1 MKHKAHIAHHT
12 HGRTRMKVPS
22 GKGNQEVLD
31 HFQKAMSGVPGV
43 EKVETNVDTGSVVVY
58 YDPRMKLHF
67 DCALSD
73 HVDLHHPNGEP
84 QAHARPGDEVEDA
97 MAKIQA
103 EAEFLAQHSESAK
116 AMVEFCKSLDHQI
129 KVSTNN
135 AIDLKIVLAGG
146 LTVYTFLAIGAHAA
160 TPMWVTL
167 ALFGLNHFAELHA
180 PHNAAQAVRVAEA
193 THKQSTRATHGH
205 GHSHDHGHGGAAG
218 PAPLPA

>member
-22 GKGNQEVLD
+22 GKGNPAVLEQ
-31 HFQKAMSGVPGV
+31 FQQALAAVPGI
-43 EKVETNVDTGSVVVY
+43 ERVETNPDTGSVIVH
-58 YDPRMKLHF
+58 YDPRLKVEF
-67 DCALSD
+67 ECALCQ
-73 HVDLHHPNGEP
+73 HLEAHHHHAAE
-84 QAHARPGDEVEDA
+84 QAPVTRPGDEVEDA

-116 AMVEFCKSLDHQI
+116 ALVDLCKNLDRQI
-129 KVSTNN
+129 KVQTNN

-146 LTVYTFLAIGAHAA
+146 LTVYTFFAIGATAA

-180 PHNAAQAVRVAEA
+180 PQHAAQG
-193 THKQSTRATHGH
+193 GH
-205 GHSHDHGHGGAAG
+205 PRQPAMAAAPV
-218 PAPLPA
+218 PA